1 MTSDSKKDS
10 KKNKTKID
18 QDIKVQGC
26 EDSVGQNSSKFKIK
40 LDNSERFNNTFEGFP
55 KTTKAKIG
63 LDLRAKRLL
72 HPRRKMNKN
81 GGEMER
87 IQKKAEKSSKPEI
100 CGHKVNLG
108 MNSEEKRF

>member
-26 EDSVGQNSSKFKIK
+26 EDSVGQNSSK
-40 LDNSERFNNTFEGFP
+40 FNNTFEGFP